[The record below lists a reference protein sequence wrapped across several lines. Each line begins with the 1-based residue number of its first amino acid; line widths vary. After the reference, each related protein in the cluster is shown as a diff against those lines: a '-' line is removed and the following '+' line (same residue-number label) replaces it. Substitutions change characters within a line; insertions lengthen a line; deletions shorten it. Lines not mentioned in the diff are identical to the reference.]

1 MYLRFRSSQ
10 LQPKKGD
17 DTFEEIYRL
26 IHGKPPEQIRPES
39 NSSIT
44 LKIHLVRNQRV
55 DKKPRQIYIGTL
67 ANIKIY
73 LDDSNKA
80 IINENLWSDLQARM
94 ENLGIGADLQIK
106 FKEQIKGRLEI
117 INITRANQN

>member
-55 DKKPRQIYIGTL
+55 NKKPRQIYIGTL

-73 LDDSNKA
+73 FDGSNKA
-80 IINENLWSDLQARM
+80 IINENLWSDLRKRM
-94 ENLGIGADLQIK
+94 ENLGIGADLRSK
-106 FKEQIKGRLEI
+106 FTEQIKIRGGLP
-117 INITRANQN
+117 